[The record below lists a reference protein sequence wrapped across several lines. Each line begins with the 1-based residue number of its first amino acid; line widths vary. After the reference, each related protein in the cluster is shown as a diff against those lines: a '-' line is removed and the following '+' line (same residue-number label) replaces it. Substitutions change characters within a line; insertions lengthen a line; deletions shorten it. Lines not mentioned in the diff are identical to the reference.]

1 MNRYYLVEVK
11 ITSNGTEDRQFTPYD
26 VLETAQRKFHEA
38 LTGIGAGSR
47 KISVALLDSNLNTV
61 QKEVWQQYYTV
72 TLDNNGV
79 TSELR
84 VEAGNS
90 VALPN
95 VEAPTGT
102 QFMGWSLEEG
112 GEVVENPYTPTGDV
126 ALYAV
131 YQSI

>member
-1 MNRYYLVEVK
+1 MIYYLVNVT
-11 ITSNGTEDRQFTPYD
+11 ISSNGTEDRQFTPYD
-26 VLETAQRKFHEA
+26 VLETAQRKYHEA

-47 KISVALLDSNLNTV
+47 KISVCLLDSNLNQI
-61 QKEVWQQYYTV
+61 QKEVWQQYFTIS
-72 TLDNNGV
+72 LNNNGV

-126 ALYAV
+126 TLYAV